1 MKKLTSE
8 QIKERVIKGLK
19 ATKLI
24 SSNYRSVFY
33 QGAIKNQVCSDFNNV
48 VYFSDNNNMND
59 DLSIKLDNYHVDN
72 SLVDVSI
79 NIESDLLDNPK
90 IYDIQGSYKCK
101 YMNEQYKDL
110 CIVRLTK
117 EQIETFANITKS
129 NVLSFIKNIYVL
141 DNDVICCTQ
150 QTVTKVSN
158 VNYMH
163 DNNIEGFKN
172 GIPLSYSV
180 LNILKQFALKGENLI
195 YIKYNEQTKHLQI
208 SMNTLPFSIYISY
221 ECAIGN
227 SSYINISFTEL
238 IKRQQSKEHFTISYQ
253 FIKNAIKDLT
263 TKQDLKDHNA
273 MIDLDD
279 QSVGL
284 ASSDDL
290 YWHRVKDNCLLIR
303 CEYINLF
310 KKLDYTDARICENN
324 IVFEG
329 SNTMTLIMKLIK

>member
-1 MKKLTSE
+1 MKLTSE
-8 QIKERVIKGLK
+8 QIKTRIIKGLK
-19 ATKLI
+19 SVKTI
-24 SSNYRSVFY
+24 SNNYRSVFY
-33 QGAIKNQVCSDFNNV
+33 QGALKNKGCIDFNNV
-48 VYFSDNNNMND
+48 VYFSDNNMND
-59 DLSIKLDNYHVDN
+59 DLSIKLDNYHVD
-72 SLVDVSI
+72 SDLVDTVI
-79 NIESDLLDNPK
+79 NIESDLLDNPR
-90 IYDIQGSYKCK
+90 IYNNLSGSEKCK
-101 YMNEQYKDL
+101 FMYGEYKDL

-117 EQIETFANITKS
+117 DQIDTFASITKS

-141 DNDVICCTQ
+141 GNDVICCTQ
-150 QTVTKVSN
+150 QSITKVSN
-158 VNYMH
+158 VNYMY
-163 DNNIEGFKN
+163 DNNIQGFKN
-172 GIPLSYSV
+172 GIPLSHSV
-180 LNILKQFALKGENLI
+180 LAILKQFTIKGDNLI

-221 ECAIGN
+221 ECVIGN
-227 SSYINISFTEL
+227 SSYINISLTEL

-263 TKQDLKDHNA
+263 TKQDIKDHNA

-290 YWHRVKDNCLLIR
+290 YWNRIPDNCLLIR

-310 KKLDYTDARICENN
+310 KKLNYTDARICENN

-329 SNTMTLIMKLIK
+329 SNVMTLIMKLIK